1 MRLCCAACCRRR
13 ALDAPAMWVTIHP
26 DPSLPPRSGVD
37 ADSPR
42 GPIRF
47 GARPAMSFQDPA
59 VDPVICSPF
68 EEPAHHWLLDRTGRA
83 MSGAA
88 RAPRVDA
95 VESSGRRRQVRTD

>member
-1 MRLCCAACCRRR
+1 
-13 ALDAPAMWVTIHP
+13 
-26 DPSLPPRSGVD
+26 
-37 ADSPR
+37 
-42 GPIRF
+42 
-47 GARPAMSFQDPA
+47 MSFQDPA